1 MFLFYSDYLASHSIF
16 SFYRAYYPYF
26 SSFLCLELHFMNRDV
41 SLLKH
46 PILSFKN
53 QQQIQM
59 QQGMKLTT
67 TDETRPRQLDYS
79 YT

>member
-1 MFLFYSDYLASHSIF
+1 
-16 SFYRAYYPYF
+16 
-26 SSFLCLELHFMNRDV
+26 MNRDV